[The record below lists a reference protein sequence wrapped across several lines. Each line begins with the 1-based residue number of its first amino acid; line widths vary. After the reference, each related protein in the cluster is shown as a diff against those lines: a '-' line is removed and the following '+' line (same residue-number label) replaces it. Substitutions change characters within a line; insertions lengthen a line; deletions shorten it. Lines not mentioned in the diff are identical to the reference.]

1 MKTLQKFI
9 LFAMLTLAV
18 GTPHREPC
26 QSPQYIELA
35 ESAIIKCYFDKKAFA
50 ILWYNSTDYSKE
62 PILYFKE
69 GVKSGVG
76 FISGEF
82 DIMDDGS
89 LIIGNV
95 SLRHDHYFT
104 AVKLNSSNDDL
115 IPHMVLAVVT
125 VTPSVRF
132 PHISKCTLGRR
143 MCYVEVNAKDNITC
157 AISGSRPA
165 IPLQWVSRTANSDVN
180 ATSNMRM
187 SSEGIIFS
195 TFASV
200 NQTFYSHP
208 DLVLLVC
215 KAIQNPSF
223 VSFRESIILVQ
234 NKYPESLLS
243 SSVIVMVQYKT
254 EVKLTCPRWNSSFL
268 VWKMKLGE
276 NDSEHELA
284 IFISTEDI
292 KETLLEGY
300 LVDNKGSLVI
310 PNIKVHQEGIYYC
323 FYGNGLMSG
332 VESHHVIVYVLP
344 TPQHPVIDG
353 CLHQDYCVLEKQS
366 EGYLTC
372 RLFGIRPK
380 PHLEWNV
387 FPRSMSSKVTFSDY
401 SRVIS
406 QKGDLFDITLTA
418 IYRLNDASEDRVTVE
433 CKGSIANVSHIHF
446 STKLDLFFI
455 DGLSDLQT
463 KSNEMS
469 EAILTYNHARWIIPI
484 AIISGIL
491 FLALIVIFMIR
502 KAGRKSQETRDDLH
516 CEETVSMISHLA
528 NNEELSEKKNTFIKE
543 LTAKYEEMCS
553 AVHPVPFI
561 RNRYLQIN
569 KAFVD
574 GGIEFL
580 QSSDNRP
587 GREKWGRLS
596 SYDDL
601 FTDQKVQSKRYIL
614 EAAAGYGKSTLC
626 LQLVHDWYS
635 KAWDSSIK
643 RFEVLIFLRLRQVG
657 EGMSIFQAIR
667 HLLLPQDSHVDE
679 EEVRDIILSCKSVLI
694 VLDGYDEYIH
704 NCSNSEMEI
713 AKIMERDIF
722 QSFEVVLTTRPSCMP
737 KGFAPKTTRI
747 RLVGFDENARDLYIS
762 KAVVDNDC
770 EDAQRLKKRL
780 GENPVLRDLCQVPL
794 FFAMFAHLTHE
805 KGEFEH
811 FISVTSFF
819 RYIMSCIYAHISNKA
834 SKQFSPPEV
843 YDHSKLDKV
852 AFDSLAKMQEQNVWM
867 KENIIDEIGS
877 ECFEKYVTIGVLT
890 VEEVFYIVDKPGVAE
905 HEHVRYIENV
915 RFHHD
920 VFREWYAAHYLAK
933 IASEALVEDLNV
945 QLNHH
950 SPFKLQYTFRF
961 ACGLSSTAG
970 ERIIQYLKQINVSD
984 EIVILCVIEKTGA
997 YTNIIDTVND
1007 LCSRA
1012 IEIRESDSKM
1022 MQRAT
1027 AQLLDI
1033 AFRNQVAI
1041 SCLRFWNCFANLHKA
1056 STNSK
1061 MDVRILLPNL
1071 RGISHIEIYE
1081 NDRKLES
1088 SVVKT
1093 ILCYVS
1099 TCKELKTVA
1108 FFDCLLPMSF
1118 DTSRNMN
1125 LKVTW
1130 YAMTGEWYTFD
1141 TLSRQW
1147 KKKIKSQKGLEC
1159 ETNLTLS
1166 EYEEMIHLLGN

>member
-9 LFAMLTLAV
+9 LFAMLTLAL

-115 IPHMVLAVVT
+115 IPHMVLAIVT

-143 MCYVEVNAKDNITC
+143 TCYVEVNAKDNITC

-254 EVKLTCPRWNSSFL
+254 EVKLTCPRRNSSFS
-268 VWKMKLGE
+268 VWKMKIGE
-276 NDSEHELA
+276 NESEHQLA
-284 IFISTEDI
+284 IFISTEGI

-310 PNIKVHQEGIYYC
+310 PNIKVHQEGIYHC
-323 FYGNGLMSG
+323 FYGNGLVSG

-366 EGYLTC
+366 EGHLTC

-418 IYRLNDASEDRVTVE
+418 IYRLNNASQDRVTVE
-433 CKGSIANVSHIHF
+433 CKGSIANVSHSHF

-455 DGLSDLQT
+455 DGSSDLQT
-463 KSNEMS
+463 KSNETS

-484 AIISGIL
+484 AIISGICL
-491 FLALIVIFMIR
+491 FALVLLFMRR
-502 KAGRKSQETRDDLH
+502 KGGRKSQETIDDIH
-516 CEETVSMISHLA
+516 CEEALSMMSHLV
-528 NNEELSEKKNTFIKE
+528 NNEQLSGYSPNSQTK
-543 LTAKYEEMCS
+543 
-553 AVHPVPFI
+553 H
-561 RNRYLQIN
+561 QIP
-569 KAFVD
+569 AQH
-574 GGIEFL
+574 
-580 QSSDNRP
+580 QSR
-587 GREKWGRLS
+587 
-596 SYDDL
+596 
-601 FTDQKVQSKRYIL
+601 
-614 EAAAGYGKSTLC
+614 
-626 LQLVHDWYS
+626 
-635 KAWDSSIK
+635 
-643 RFEVLIFLRLRQVG
+643 
-657 EGMSIFQAIR
+657 
-667 HLLLPQDSHVDE
+667 
-679 EEVRDIILSCKSVLI
+679 
-694 VLDGYDEYIH
+694 
-704 NCSNSEMEI
+704 
-713 AKIMERDIF
+713 
-722 QSFEVVLTTRPSCMP
+722 
-737 KGFAPKTTRI
+737 
-747 RLVGFDENARDLYIS
+747 
-762 KAVVDNDC
+762 
-770 EDAQRLKKRL
+770 
-780 GENPVLRDLCQVPL
+780 
-794 FFAMFAHLTHE
+794 
-805 KGEFEH
+805 
-811 FISVTSFF
+811 
-819 RYIMSCIYAHISNKA
+819 
-834 SKQFSPPEV
+834 
-843 YDHSKLDKV
+843 
-852 AFDSLAKMQEQNVWM
+852 
-867 KENIIDEIGS
+867 
-877 ECFEKYVTIGVLT
+877 
-890 VEEVFYIVDKPGVAE
+890 
-905 HEHVRYIENV
+905 
-915 RFHHD
+915 
-920 VFREWYAAHYLAK
+920 
-933 IASEALVEDLNV
+933 
-945 QLNHH
+945 
-950 SPFKLQYTFRF
+950 
-961 ACGLSSTAG
+961 
-970 ERIIQYLKQINVSD
+970 
-984 EIVILCVIEKTGA
+984 
-997 YTNIIDTVND
+997 
-1007 LCSRA
+1007 
-1012 IEIRESDSKM
+1012 
-1022 MQRAT
+1022 
-1027 AQLLDI
+1027 
-1033 AFRNQVAI
+1033 
-1041 SCLRFWNCFANLHKA
+1041 
-1056 STNSK
+1056 
-1061 MDVRILLPNL
+1061 
-1071 RGISHIEIYE
+1071 
-1081 NDRKLES
+1081 
-1088 SVVKT
+1088 
-1093 ILCYVS
+1093 
-1099 TCKELKTVA
+1099 
-1108 FFDCLLPMSF
+1108 
-1118 DTSRNMN
+1118 
-1125 LKVTW
+1125 
-1130 YAMTGEWYTFD
+1130 
-1141 TLSRQW
+1141 
-1147 KKKIKSQKGLEC
+1147 
-1159 ETNLTLS
+1159 
-1166 EYEEMIHLLGN
+1166 